1 MQLYLAPYYVCTK
14 KRLLANSF
22 FTKSS
27 SYRIMH
33 IYSTTHHL
41 YLLIHF
47 QEHAWFVGDM
57 DRDQANIS
65 MQLYPIG
72 TFLVR
77 ARLQAG
83 ERVGYALS
91 LRTKEVSK

>member
-1 MQLYLAPYYVCTK
+1 
-14 KRLLANSF
+14 
-22 FTKSS
+22 
-27 SYRIMH
+27 MH
-33 IYSTTHHL
+33 IELYIFTQQLIIFIYSFIFTN
-41 YLLIHF
+41 

>member
-41 YLLIHF
+41 YLFLHF
-47 QEHAWFVGDM
+47 HLSGA
-57 DRDQANIS
+57 R
-65 MQLYPIG
+65 
-72 TFLVR
+72 LVR
-77 ARLQAG
+77 GGHGQGPGQHQHAALPHRYLPCQSKTPGWG
-83 ERVGYALS
+83 EGGLCS
-91 LRTKEVSK
+91 QSEN

>member
-1 MQLYLAPYYVCTK
+1 MLMPTSLTRLSSTLSLTEDEVTTTSATAHEYVNT
-14 KRLLANSF
+14 
-22 FTKSS
+22 
-27 SYRIMH
+27 RIE
-33 IYSTTHHL
+33 
-41 YLLIHF
+41 
-47 QEHAWFVGDM
+47 EHAWFVGDM

-91 LRTKEVSK
+91 LRTKEVNK

>member
-1 MQLYLAPYYVCTK
+1 MLMPTSLA
-14 KRLLANSF
+14 RLSSTLSLAEDDV
-22 FTKSS
+22 TPTAMSS
-27 SYRIMH
+27 SVTAHEYVNTRIE
-33 IYSTTHHL
+33 
-41 YLLIHF
+41 
-47 QEHAWFVGDM
+47 EHAWFVGDM

-91 LRTKEVSK
+91 LRTKEVND